1 VTYRVAII
9 GAGVWAQNHLT
20 GWRGQPDAE
29 VTWAVRS
36 TIDGARAT
44 AERWKVANHGAD
56 WRAVASRDDVDIVD
70 ILVPH
75 DLHADVACFA
85 LERGKHVVVEK
96 PLAPTL
102 RDAQR
107 IAETTRR
114 TGRRV
119 MISENWIYSTFVRKA
134 KAAIEAGEIGKPFML
149 RTVLEMDVRASFK
162 GLTWRFDPKRMGGG
176 ALMDGGTH
184 NISVCRHL
192 LGEIESVAAAQG
204 SFVFTEFAPLED
216 AIAVLMRFASGTL
229 GTLTIAW
236 GAQRERPRS
245 EFTILGSAGTIEFDT
260 HQRSFFLSRDGKRS
274 ETADLNAS
282 RGFLEQ
288 MRHFLDCLSTGS
300 EPLTSPDEQIGSL
313 RVILSAYR
321 SAKTG
326 GFVRTDSISD

>member
-1 VTYRVAII
+1 MTYRVAIV
-9 GAGVWAQNHLT
+9 GAGVWAQNHLA
-20 GWRGQPDAE
+20 GWRGLTDAR
-29 VTWAVRS
+29 VTWVVRS
-36 TIDGARAT
+36 TIEGARAT
-44 AERWKVANHGAD
+44 AERWNVENHGAD
-56 WRAVASRDDVDIVD
+56 WRAVASRDDIDIVD
-70 ILVPH
+70 VLLPH
-75 DLHADVACFA
+75 DLHAEAVCFA

-107 IAETTRR
+107 IVDTARR

-149 RTVLEMDVRASFK
+149 RTVLEMDVRAGFK
-162 GLTWRFDPKRMGGG
+162 GLAWRHDPKRMGGG

-204 SFVFTEFAPLED
+204 SFVFTDFAPLED
-216 AIAVLMRFASGTL
+216 AIVVLMRFASGAL
-229 GTLTIAW
+229 GTLSIAW

-245 EFTILGSAGTIEFDT
+245 AFTILGSAGTIEFDT

-274 ETADLNAS
+274 ETVDLNAS
-282 RGFLEQ
+282 RGFVEQ
-288 MRHFLDCLSTGS
+288 MRHFLDCLETGR
-300 EPLTSPDEQIGSL
+300 EPTTSPDEQIGSL
-313 RVILSAYR
+313 RVILAAYR
-321 SAKTG
+321 SANTG
-326 GFVRTDSISD
+326 AFTRIDSVSG